1 MHPVV
6 HVILHDMISVN
17 FSLIELYYKLSVC
30 LGVRIKYEIRLTWGL
45 NILFR
50 MLVTLLGLD

>member
-30 LGVRIKYEIRLTWGL
+30 LGVRIKYGIRLTWGL
-45 NILFR
+45 NILSHF
-50 MLVTLLGLD
+50 